1 MTKVIGLTGGIASGK
16 STITDFLRRQGYPVI
31 DADQVVHELQAKGGK
46 LYQVLVAEF
55 GNVIL
60 TAEGDLDRKKLG
72 QAVFENAELR
82 AHLSLLQDKIIRE
95 ELLARR
101 DALKQTEDVIFMDI
115 PLLYEADYSGEVDE
129 VWLVYVDKAQQ
140 LERLM
145 KRNGFS
151 VQDAENRLNAQLS
164 LKEKRA
170 KAQVLI
176 DNSGAVEETFA
187 RVALLLEDLQ
197 DGIFSGGL
205 CNHF

>member
-55 GNVIL
+55 GNSIL

-72 QAVFENAELR
+72 QAVFENAGLR
-82 AHLSLLQDKIIRE
+82 ARLSLLQDKIIRE

-164 LKEKRA
+164 LEEKRA

-197 DGIFSGGL
+197 DGRQ
-205 CNHF
+205 

>member
-55 GNVIL
+55 GNSIL

-72 QAVFENAELR
+72 QAVFENAGLR
-82 AHLSLLQDKIIRE
+82 VHLSLLQDKIIRE

-101 DALKQTEDVIFMDI
+101 DALKQTEEVIFMDI

-151 VQDAENRLNAQLS
+151 VQDAENRLNVQLS

-176 DNSGAVEETFA
+176 DNSGVVEETLA
-187 RVALLLEDLQ
+187 RVALLLEDLM
-197 DGIFSGGL
+197 DGRQ
-205 CNHF
+205 

>member
-55 GNVIL
+55 GNSIL

-72 QAVFENAELR
+72 QAVFENAGLR
-82 AHLSLLQDKIIRE
+82 ARLSLLQDKIIRE

-164 LKEKRA
+164 LEEKRA

-176 DNSGAVEETFA
+176 DNSGVIEETFA
-187 RVALLLEDLQ
+187 RVALLLEDLM
-197 DGIFSGGL
+197 DGRQ
-205 CNHF
+205 

>member
-55 GNVIL
+55 GNSIL

-72 QAVFENAELR
+72 QAVFENAGLR
-82 AHLSLLQDKIIRE
+82 ARLSLLQDKIIRE

-164 LKEKRA
+164 LEEKRA

-176 DNSGAVEETFA
+176 DNSGVVEETLA
-187 RVALLLEDLQ
+187 RVALLLEDLM
-197 DGIFSGGL
+197 DGRQ
-205 CNHF
+205 

>member
-55 GNVIL
+55 GNSIL

-72 QAVFENAELR
+72 QAVFENAGLR
-82 AHLSLLQDKIIRE
+82 ARLSLLQDKIIRE

-164 LKEKRA
+164 LEEKRS

-176 DNSGAVEETFA
+176 DNSGVVEETLA
-187 RVALLLEDLQ
+187 RVALLLEDLM
-197 DGIFSGGL
+197 DGRQ
-205 CNHF
+205 

>member
-55 GNVIL
+55 GNSIL

-164 LKEKRA
+164 LEEKRA

-176 DNSGAVEETFA
+176 DNSGVIEETLA

-197 DGIFSGGL
+197 DGRQ
-205 CNHF
+205 

>member
-55 GNVIL
+55 GNSIL

-72 QAVFENAELR
+72 QAVFENAGLK
-82 AHLSLLQDKIIRE
+82 AYLSLLQDKIIRE

-129 VWLVYVDKAQQ
+129 VWLVYVEKAQQ

-151 VQDAENRLNAQLS
+151 VQDAKNRLNAQLS

-176 DNSGAVEETFA
+176 DNSGVVEETFA
-187 RVALLLEDLQ
+187 RVALLLEDLK
-197 DGIFSGGL
+197 DGRQ
-205 CNHF
+205 

>member
-55 GNVIL
+55 GNSIL

-72 QAVFENAELR
+72 QAVFENAGLR
-82 AHLSLLQDKIIRE
+82 ARLSLLQDKIIRE

-164 LKEKRA
+164 LEEKRA

-176 DNSGAVEETFA
+176 DNSGVIEETFA

-197 DGIFSGGL
+197 DGRQ
-205 CNHF
+205 

>member
-55 GNVIL
+55 GNSIL

-72 QAVFENAELR
+72 QAVFENAGLR
-82 AHLSLLQDKIIRE
+82 SHLSLLQDKIIRE

-164 LKEKRA
+164 LEEKRL
-170 KAQVLI
+170 KAQVVI
-176 DNSGAVEETFA
+176 DNSGVVEETLA
-187 RVALLLEDLQ
+187 RVALLLEDLK
-197 DGIFSGGL
+197 DGRQ
-205 CNHF
+205 

>member
-55 GNVIL
+55 GNSIL

-72 QAVFENAELR
+72 QAVFENAGR
-82 AHLSLLQDKIIRE
+82 RSHLSLLQDKIIRE

-176 DNSGAVEETFA
+176 DNSGVVEETLA
-187 RVALLLEDLQ
+187 RVALLLEDLK
-197 DGIFSGGL
+197 DGRQ
-205 CNHF
+205 

>member
-55 GNVIL
+55 GNSIL

-72 QAVFENAELR
+72 QAVFENAGLR
-82 AHLSLLQDKIIRE
+82 ARLSLLQDKIIRE

-164 LKEKRA
+164 LEEKRS

-176 DNSGAVEETFA
+176 DNSGVIEETFA
-187 RVALLLEDLQ
+187 RVALLLEDLM
-197 DGIFSGGL
+197 DGRQ
-205 CNHF
+205 

>member
-55 GNVIL
+55 GNSIL

-72 QAVFENAELR
+72 QAVFENAGLR
-82 AHLSLLQDKIIRE
+82 ARLSLLQDKIIRE

-164 LKEKRA
+164 LEEKRA

-176 DNSGAVEETFA
+176 DNSGVVEETFA
-187 RVALLLEDLQ
+187 RVALLLEDLK
-197 DGIFSGGL
+197 DGRQ
-205 CNHF
+205 

>member
-55 GNVIL
+55 GNSIL

-72 QAVFENAELR
+72 QAVFENAGRR
-82 AHLSLLQDKIIRE
+82 ARLSLLQDKIIRE

-164 LKEKRA
+164 LKEKRS

-176 DNSGAVEETFA
+176 DNSGVVEETLA
-187 RVALLLEDLQ
+187 RVALLLEDLM
-197 DGIFSGGL
+197 DGRQ
-205 CNHF
+205 

>member
-55 GNVIL
+55 GNSIL
-60 TAEGDLDRKKLG
+60 TSEGDLDRKKLG
-72 QAVFENAELR
+72 QAVFENAGLR
-82 AHLSLLQDKIIRE
+82 ARLSLLQDKIIRE

-164 LKEKRA
+164 LVEQRS

-176 DNSGAVEETFA
+176 DNSGVVEETLA
-187 RVALLLEDLQ
+187 RVALLLEDLK
-197 DGIFSGGL
+197 DGRQ
-205 CNHF
+205 

>member
-55 GNVIL
+55 GNSIL

-72 QAVFENAELR
+72 QAVFENAGLR
-82 AHLSLLQDKIIRE
+82 SHLSLLQDKIIRE

-164 LKEKRA
+164 LEEKRS

-176 DNSGAVEETFA
+176 DNSGVVEETLA
-187 RVALLLEDLQ
+187 RVALLLEDLK
-197 DGIFSGGL
+197 DGRQ
-205 CNHF
+205 

>member
-55 GNVIL
+55 GNSIL

-72 QAVFENAELR
+72 QAVFENAGLR
-82 AHLSLLQDKIIRE
+82 SHLSLLQDKIIRE

-164 LKEKRA
+164 LEEKRS

-176 DNSGAVEETFA
+176 DNSGVVEETLA
-187 RVALLLEDLQ
+187 RVALLLEDLM
-197 DGIFSGGL
+197 DGRQ
-205 CNHF
+205 

>member
-16 STITDFLRRQGYPVI
+16 STVTDFLRRQGYPVI

-55 GNVIL
+55 GNSIL

-72 QAVFENAELR
+72 QAVFENAGLR
-82 AHLSLLQDKIIRE
+82 SHLSLLQDKIIRE

-164 LKEKRA
+164 LEEKRS

-176 DNSGAVEETFA
+176 DNSGVVEETLA
-187 RVALLLEDLQ
+187 RVALLLEDLM
-197 DGIFSGGL
+197 DGRQ
-205 CNHF
+205 

>member
-1 MTKVIGLTGGIASGK
+1 MTKIIGLTGGIASGK
-16 STITDFLRRQGYPVI
+16 STVTAFLREQGYPVI
-31 DADQVVHELQAKGGK
+31 DADAVVHELQAKGGK
-46 LYQVLVAEF
+46 LYQVLVEEF
-55 GNVIL
+55 GNAIL

-72 QAVFENAELR
+72 QVVFENAGLR
-82 AHLSLLQDKIIRE
+82 AHLSHLQDQIIRE

-101 DALKQTEDVIFMDI
+101 DALKQTESVVFMDI

-151 VQDAENRLNAQLS
+151 VQAAENRLNAQLS
-164 LKEKRA
+164 LEEKRA

-176 DNSGAVEETFA
+176 DNSGEVEETFA
-187 RVALLLEDLQ
+187 RIALLLEDLK
-197 DGIFSGGL
+197 DGRQ
-205 CNHF
+205 

>member
-55 GNVIL
+55 GNSIL
-60 TAEGDLDRKKLG
+60 TAEGDLDRKILG
-72 QAVFENAELR
+72 QAVFENAGLR
-82 AHLSLLQDKIIRE
+82 AYLSLLQDKIIRE

-101 DALKQTEDVIFMDI
+101 DALKQTEPVVFMDI

-164 LKEKRA
+164 LEEKRS

-176 DNSGAVEETFA
+176 DNSGVVEETLA

-197 DGIFSGGL
+197 DGRQ
-205 CNHF
+205 

>member
-16 STITDFLRRQGYPVI
+16 STVTDFLRRQGYPVI

-55 GNVIL
+55 GNAIL

-72 QAVFENAELR
+72 QEVFENAGLR
-82 AHLSLLQDKIIRE
+82 AHLSLLQDQIIRE

-101 DALKQTEDVIFMDI
+101 DALKQIEKVIFMDI

-129 VWLVYVDKAQQ
+129 VWLVYVEKAQQ
-140 LERLM
+140 LERLI

-164 LKEKRA
+164 LEEKRA

-187 RVALLLEDLQ
+187 RVALLLEDLKNGRQ
-197 DGIFSGGL
+197 
-205 CNHF
+205 